1 MTVGGLADTVFC
13 FSRPCAC
20 HLYTAPR
27 NNNIIAN
34 CHSNLT
40 INSQIDIKLT
50 VA

>member
-27 NNNIIAN
+27 NNSA
-34 CHSNLT
+34 
-40 INSQIDIKLT
+40 DYR
-50 VA
+50 VAPV

>member
-27 NNNIIAN
+27 NNIFEIVNPDR
-34 CHSNLT
+34 SKWLLGRLPMWK
-40 INSQIDIKLT
+40 S
-50 VA
+50 